1 MYINI
6 NIRVDSAS
14 ILYTATYITWAAA
27 IKHTINTTWQ
37 TYKSNNKQYLTYIHI
52 IILNIIRV
60 SNKLKGSDIIITRWH
75 TQYPNNYRPQGSYIM
90 YTGELW
96 VYIVILLP
104 SCMGEWQVNLYK
116 CVKNS
121 KVKIWQALGI
131 KVVTLL
137 KNEVH

>member
-1 MYINI
+1 MFINI

-27 IKHTINTTWQ
+27 IEHTINTTWQ

-60 SNKLKGSDIIITRWH
+60 SNKLKDSDIQVAYSNPI
-75 TQYPNNYRPQGSYIM
+75 NYRPQGSYIM

-96 VYIVILLP
+96 VHMVVLLP
-104 SCMGEWQVNLYK
+104 CIHGW
-116 CVKNS
+116 
-121 KVKIWQALGI
+121 
-131 KVVTLL
+131 VTVELIQNVWKL
-137 KNEVH
+137 